1 MRVSNE
7 NLLRVLT
14 IFDSSEEAEV
24 LINILRKA
32 GYIIRDIRVE
42 DDEDMETA
50 IEENPL
56 DIILAKQTLPIFNA
70 KQATKLLVTSGRDIP
85 LIIITPKNQE
95 ASAIEVLNMGAR
107 DAIASDQSER
117 LKFVVKRELSDL
129 QNRRAL
135 RRNEKLLHETEKR
148 TRNLIDSSRDAI
160 AYVHDGAHIYANN
173 AYLQMFGYAELE
185 DIEGMPIL
193 DMVSNEQHAKLK
205 EFLRGYSKGQITD
218 NSLDVTGQHTEGNT
232 FDITMEFSNASME
245 GESCSQIIIRDQANS
260 KELEKQLNVLSKQD
274 LLTGLYNHTYFI
286 EQADKMISRAIDGQ
300 AKGSL
305 LHIMLDKYEEIKN
318 NVGISGRDLV
328 LTDVATLLKD
338 KISNLGLLAR
348 FEGAVFTL
356 LLNNADQTQAEK
368 VADGICKLIHNHISE
383 VNQKSVTTTCSIGI
397 TSINETASNLS
408 DCLARAEKGA
418 FAAEKAGGDQF
429 SVFNPA
435 IEDLAEK
442 EQNAAWATKIRSAL
456 KENNFH
462 LLYQP
467 VVSLRGESGA
477 HYEVTVR
484 MTDKGEDVSPGVFF
498 PAAEASGLLNYIDR
512 WIIAHVF
519 MQSSE
524 QMKKAVKTRFFI
536 KLSAGSLTDLE
547 FLPWVTER
555 IKSLRID
562 ADNIVFTLSE
572 ATALNHLKQ
581 AKVTLQGLRSINCRV
596 GLENFGT
603 EQNTFQS
610 LKHLDVNYLKIDSSV
625 GANLTSSIENQEKLK
640 EIAEEAN
647 DKNINAIA
655 AFVEDANSMALLWQS
670 SVAFIQGNFLQ
681 EPDRELKYNFDE

>member
-1 MRVSNE
+1 MSNE
-7 NLLRVLT
+7 KLLRVLT

-24 LINILRKA
+24 LINVLRKT
-32 GYIIRDIRVE
+32 GYIVRDIRVE

-56 DIILAKQTLPIFNA
+56 DVILAKQTLPNFNA
-70 KQATKLLVTSGRDIP
+70 KQAIKLMITSGRDIP
-85 LIIITPKNQE
+85 LIVITPKSQE

-107 DAIASDQSER
+107 DAVASDQGDR
-117 LKFVVKRELSDL
+117 LKFVVQRELNDL

-148 TRNLIDSSRDAI
+148 TQNLIDSSRDAI

-173 AYLQMFGYAELE
+173 AYLKMFGYADLE

-193 DMVSNEQHAKLK
+193 DMVTNDQHVKLK
-205 EFLRGYSKGQITD
+205 EFLRGYAKGQITD
-218 NSLDVTGQHTEGNT
+218 DSLDVVGQHTEGKIFN
-232 FDITMEFSNASME
+232 ITMEFSNASME
-245 GESCSQIIIRDQANS
+245 GESCSQIIIRDQAQS

-274 LLTGLYNHTYFI
+274 LLTGLFNHTYFI
-286 EQADKMISRAIDGQ
+286 EQADKMVSRAVDGQ

-305 LHIMLDKYEEIKN
+305 LYIMLDKYDDIKH
-318 NVGISGRDLV
+318 NVGISGRDHV
-328 LTDVATLLKD
+328 LTDIATLLKE
-338 KISNLGLLAR
+338 KLANLGLLAR

-356 LLNNADQTQAEK
+356 LLTNADQAQAEK
-368 VADGICKLIHNHISE
+368 IAGGICKLVHNHISE
-383 VNQKSVTTTCSIGI
+383 VNQKSITTTTSIGI
-397 TSINETASNLS
+397 TNINETTSNLQ

-418 FAAEKAGGDQF
+418 LAAEKSGGDQF
-429 SVFNPA
+429 SIFNPA
-435 IEDLAEK
+435 IEELAEK
-442 EQNAAWATKIRSAL
+442 EQHTAWANKIKIAL
-456 KENNFH
+456 KENKFH

-467 VVSLRGESGA
+467 IVSLRGEPGA
-477 HYEVTVR
+477 HYEVLVR
-484 MTDKGEDVSPGVFF
+484 MNDDGKEVLPAEFL
-498 PAAEASGLLNYIDR
+498 PAAEEMGLINYVDR

-519 MQSSE
+519 MLLAE
-524 QMKKAVKTRFFI
+524 RMKHGTSTRFFI

-555 IKSLRID
+555 IKSLRLD
-562 ADNIVFTLSE
+562 ADSIVFTLNE
-572 ATALNHLKQ
+572 TTALNYLKQ
-581 AKVTLQGLRSINCRV
+581 AKATLQGLRSINCRV

-610 LKHLDVNYLKIDSSV
+610 LKHLDVNYLKIDSSL
-625 GANLTSSIENQEKLK
+625 ALNLKDSIENQEKLK

-647 DKNINAIA
+647 EKGIMAIA

-670 SVAFIQGNFLQ
+670 SVSFIQGHFLQ
-681 EPDRELKYNFDE
+681 QPDSELKYDFEE

>member
-1 MRVSNE
+1 MSNE

-24 LINILRKA
+24 LINVLRKA

-56 DIILAKQTLPIFNA
+56 DIILAKQTTPIFNA
-70 KQATKLLVTSGRDIP
+70 TQAIKLLMTSGRDLP
-85 LIIITPKNQE
+85 LIVITPKGQE
-95 ASAIEVLNMGAR
+95 ATAIETLNLGAR
-107 DAIASDQSER
+107 DAVASDQGAR

-129 QNRRAL
+129 QNRRVL

-160 AYVHDGAHIYANN
+160 AYVHDGAHIYANE
-173 AYLQMFGYAELE
+173 AYLKMFGYADLE

-193 DMVSNEQHAKLK
+193 DMVSSDQHKKLK
-205 EFLRGYSKGQITD
+205 EFLRGYAKGQITD
-218 NSLDVTGQHTEGNT
+218 DTLDVVGQHIEGKT
-232 FDITMEFSNASME
+232 FNITMEFSNASME
-245 GESCSQIIIRDQANS
+245 GESCSQIIIRDQAQS

-286 EQADKMISRAIDGQ
+286 EQADKMISRAVDGQ

-305 LHIMLDKYEEIKN
+305 LYIMLDKYEEIKA

-328 LTDVATLLKD
+328 LTDIATLLKE

-356 LLNNADQTQAEK
+356 LLNNADQAQAEK
-368 VADGICKLIHNHISE
+368 IADGICKIIHNHISE
-383 VNQKSVTTTCSIGI
+383 VNDKSITATSSIGI
-397 TSINETASNLS
+397 TTINETTSNLQ

-418 FAAEKAGGDQF
+418 LAAEKSGGDQF
-429 SVFNPA
+429 SIFNPA
-435 IEDLAEK
+435 IEEMAEK
-442 EQNAAWATKIRSAL
+442 EQHTVWANKIKVAL
-456 KENNFH
+456 KENKFH

-467 VVSLRGESGA
+467 VVSLRGEPGA
-477 HYEVTVR
+477 HYEVLVR
-484 MTDKGEDVSPGVFF
+484 MTDDDGSEILPNEFL
-498 PAAEASGLLNYIDR
+498 PAAAETGLMNYVDR

-519 MQSSE
+519 MLLAE
-524 QMKKAVKTRFFI
+524 RMKHGTNTRFFI
-536 KLSAGSLTDLE
+536 KLSAGTLTDLE

-555 IKSLRID
+555 IKSLRLD
-562 ADNIVFTLSE
+562 SDSLVFTINE
-572 ATALNHLKQ
+572 ATALNYLKQ

-603 EQNTFQS
+603 EQNMFQS
-610 LKHLDVNYLKIDSSV
+610 LKHLDVNYLKIDASL
-625 GANLTSSIENQEKLK
+625 ALNLKDSIENQEKLK

-647 DKNINAIA
+647 EKGIMAIA

-670 SVAFIQGNFLQ
+670 SVAFIQGHFLQ
-681 EPDRELKYNFDE
+681 QPDSELKYDFDE